1 MKKSRWLSSVVLLS
15 SSLVCALS
23 LRLYCDSD
31 RSGKYDC
38 NTWFLFANMLPNN
51 VSSASSNSSVIAGV
65 SLLQYPSR
73 WHRRRNALSRARSAA
88 EQNPDHAGEH
98 ASGLTSAHL
107 HQVTN
112 ENYNQSGIFF
122 RFMLLKF
129 KTAYACFIQLKTLA
143 FMGHSSVVAL
153 Q

>member
-38 NTWFLFANMLPNN
+38 NTCLLLANTLPNN
-51 VSSASSNSSVIAGV
+51 DSSASSNSSVIAGV

-73 WHRRRNALSRARSAA
+73 WHWRRNTLSCARSAA
-88 EQNPDHAGEH
+88 EQKPDYAWPALEINRLNFG
-98 ASGLTSAHL
+98 AD
-107 HQVTN
+107 VTIAVSPL
-112 ENYNQSGIFF
+112 Q
-122 RFMLLKF
+122 KF
-129 KTAYACFIQLKTLA
+129 KFLALLRSQSNQHLVVIPYVSSQLDECIA
-143 FMGHSSVVAL
+143 VV